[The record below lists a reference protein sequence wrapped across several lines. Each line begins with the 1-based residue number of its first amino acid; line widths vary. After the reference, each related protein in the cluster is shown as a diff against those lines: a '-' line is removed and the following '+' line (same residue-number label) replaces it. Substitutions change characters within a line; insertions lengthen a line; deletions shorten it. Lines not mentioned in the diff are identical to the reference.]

1 MSSEIIARVAVSAAI
16 FSIDKPYD
24 YSIPED
30 IRDAVKVGVRVMV
43 SFGRGKN
50 KCEGMVMALEEKEPG
65 RRLKSICA
73 VLDDAPILGDADLR
87 LAVWLRGQCFATLY
101 DVFRA
106 MLPSGLWYKF
116 RDIYIAQSTEKPEN
130 SKLADAIWACPK
142 GLTLEKIAKLGIV
155 DFEHE
160 LQKLTASEAVVCKA
174 GASRNV
180 GDKTV
185 KIAHLAAEKEEAE
198 EYLRLK
204 KAKAPARAKIIEYL
218 LNNECTSVKELC
230 YFTGASA
237 ATVAALERE
246 GLVSISERLSFR
258 RPKIRGLLGGAEITL
273 NPEQEAAYNSLAVKL
288 DEGKPACS
296 LLYGVT
302 GSGKTPIYVKLVQK
316 AIDLGRESI
325 VLVPEI
331 ALTPQLVERFYG
343 YFGDKIAILHSALS
357 VGERF
362 DEWKRIRSG
371 EVSVVVGTRS
381 AVFAPL
387 KKIGLIVIDEEQEH
401 TYKSSGSP
409 RYHAREVAKFRA
421 VQSGALMVLGSATPS
436 VESMY
441 YARSGVYSLHTIC
454 ARYNK
459 QALPKVI
466 ICDMREELRAG
477 NAASIGGVLKSELS
491 SNIEKGEQSILFIN
505 RRGTARYCMCT
516 GCGYVPECPNC
527 SASLTYH
534 AANERLMCHH
544 CAFSIEKS
552 QKCPECGG
560 EFKYVG
566 VGTQHVEH
574 ELAEQF
580 PNTRVIRM
588 DYDTTSAK
596 SSHDE
601 LLRRFEREKIPIMIG
616 T

>member
-230 YFTGASA
+230 YFTG
-237 ATVAALERE
+237 
-246 GLVSISERLSFR
+246 
-258 RPKIRGLLGGAEITL
+258 
-273 NPEQEAAYNSLAVKL
+273 
-288 DEGKPACS
+288 
-296 LLYGVT
+296 
-302 GSGKTPIYVKLVQK
+302 
-316 AIDLGRESI
+316 
-325 VLVPEI
+325 
-331 ALTPQLVERFYG
+331 
-343 YFGDKIAILHSALS
+343 
-357 VGERF
+357 
-362 DEWKRIRSG
+362 
-371 EVSVVVGTRS
+371 
-381 AVFAPL
+381 
-387 KKIGLIVIDEEQEH
+387 
-401 TYKSSGSP
+401 
-409 RYHAREVAKFRA
+409 
-421 VQSGALMVLGSATPS
+421 
-436 VESMY
+436 
-441 YARSGVYSLHTIC
+441 
-454 ARYNK
+454 
-459 QALPKVI
+459 
-466 ICDMREELRAG
+466 
-477 NAASIGGVLKSELS
+477 
-491 SNIEKGEQSILFIN
+491 
-505 RRGTARYCMCT
+505 
-516 GCGYVPECPNC
+516 
-527 SASLTYH
+527 
-534 AANERLMCHH
+534 
-544 CAFSIEKS
+544 
-552 QKCPECGG
+552 
-560 EFKYVG
+560 
-566 VGTQHVEH
+566 
-574 ELAEQF
+574 
-580 PNTRVIRM
+580 
-588 DYDTTSAK
+588 
-596 SSHDE
+596 
-601 LLRRFEREKIPIMIG
+601 
-616 T
+616 